1 MLSQAQQILHLLQ
14 ELLEICRSV
23 HAMVDNDVESVTE
36 EEDEWE
42 ESSEEDPEESPTLE
56 NELPLPQKRKL
67 NS

>member
-23 HAMVDNDVESVTE
+23 HAMVDQDVESHTE
-36 EEDEWE
+36 DEGEWE
-42 ESSEEDPEESPTLE
+42 ESSEEEPEESPILE
-56 NELPLPQKRKL
+56 NESPLPQKRKL